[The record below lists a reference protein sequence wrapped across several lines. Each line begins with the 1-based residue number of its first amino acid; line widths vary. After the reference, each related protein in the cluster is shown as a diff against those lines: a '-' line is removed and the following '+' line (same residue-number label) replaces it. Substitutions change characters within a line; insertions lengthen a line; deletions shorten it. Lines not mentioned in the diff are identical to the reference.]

1 MTGKPGKA
9 RVAFAVLGLTAVV
22 AAACSSSKPS
32 AGNAGN
38 SSSNSTV
45 AKPVR
50 GGTLTVALDAESC
63 GYVPGECMVS
73 YSGSS
78 VELALYDPLT
88 TFNAQY
94 QAVPFLATSVTAD
107 STNTQ
112 WTVKLPANVHYVDGS
127 VMVAQNLVDDLKQYY
142 LSGTSAAFGTFAEVK
157 SASAP
162 DPTTVVFTLKA
173 PDAQFPVLLTTFFP
187 FNPDVKTKFGQDYGA
202 HPDGTG
208 PFELVSWVKNSQITL
223 KANPNYWR
231 KDSSGGQLPYLSQL
245 DFKIIPVGSTRL
257 ATLQSG
263 AVQVIESEEATI
275 LSQAQGMSSFQTVLP
290 LGNGGYGLFFNTMA
304 APVSDVR
311 LRMALAEAT
320 NNTAVVAAEGAGNL
334 LQPRN
339 QYYSPSSPWYSAS
352 AAAAYPSYN
361 PTQAKQLLSQYVGDP
376 TRSDHKAP
384 GTPISLQINY
394 IQGDSTSTAAV
405 QVIQSEWKAI
415 GVNVTLNAK
424 DETTQITDAIK
435 GNFTVNWFGW
445 GDETPFQLFHHNYLP
460 YPANLTNF
468 THFNSPAI
476 EQQITSLATASD
488 QAAVKADTQAIDQ
501 VLDQQVPL
509 IFLMSFPAGWVVDP
523 SKVINDIL
531 WPGGAELDSFRWDLI
546 STK

>member
-1 MTGKPGKA
+1 MTGRPGRA
-9 RVAFAVLGLTAVV
+9 RLAFAVVGITAIM
-22 AAACSSSKPS
+22 AAACSSSKP
-32 AGNAGN
+32 NAGN
-38 SSSNSTV
+38 TGNTGGTV
-45 AKPVR
+45 AKPTR

-94 QAVPFLATSVTAD
+94 QAVPFLATSVTPD
-107 STNTQ
+107 STNTV
-112 WTVKLPANVHYVDGS
+112 WTVKLPSNVHFQDGS
-127 VMVAQNLVDDLKQYY
+127 VMVAQNLVDDLTQYY

-162 DPTTVVFTLKA
+162 DPTTVVFTLKMA
-173 PDAQFPVLLTTFFP
+173 DANFPVLLTTFFP
-187 FNPDVKTKFGQDYGA
+187 FNPNVKTQYGSDYGA

-208 PFELVSWVKNSQITL
+208 PFQMVSWVKNSQITL

-231 KDSSGGQLPYLSQL
+231 KDSSGAQLPYLSQL
-245 DFKIIPVGSTRL
+245 IFKIIPVGSTRM

-263 AVQVIESEEATI
+263 AAQVIESEEANI
-275 LSQAQGMSSFQTVLP
+275 LSQAQGMSSYKTVLP
-290 LGNGGYGLFFNTMA
+290 IGNGGYGLFFNTMA
-304 APVSDVR
+304 APVNDAR
-311 LRMALAEAT
+311 LRTALAYAT
-320 NNTAVVAAEGAGNL
+320 DNKAVVAAEGAGNL

-339 QYYSPSSPWYSAS
+339 QYYSSTSPWYSAS
-352 AAAAYPSYN
+352 AAAAYPAYD
-361 PTQAKQLLSQYVGDP
+361 TTKAKQLLSQYVNDP
-376 TRSDHKAP
+376 SRSDHKAP

-394 IQGDSTSTAAV
+394 IQGDSVSTAAV
-405 QVIQSEWKAI
+405 QVVQSEWKAV

-424 DETTQITDAIK
+424 DESTQITDAIK

-460 YPANLTNF
+460 YPQNLTNF
-468 THFNSPAI
+468 THFNSTAI
-476 EQQITSLATASD
+476 QDQINNLATATDPSTI
-488 QAAVKADTQAIDQ
+488 KADTQAIDQ

-509 IFLMSFPAGWVVDP
+509 IFLMSFPVGWVVNP
-523 SKVINDIL
+523 SKVANDVL